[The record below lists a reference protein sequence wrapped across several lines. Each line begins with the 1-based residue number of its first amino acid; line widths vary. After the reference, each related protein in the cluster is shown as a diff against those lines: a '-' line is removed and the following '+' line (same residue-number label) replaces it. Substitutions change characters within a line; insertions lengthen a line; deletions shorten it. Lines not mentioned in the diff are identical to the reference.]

1 VIIVLCELEMRT
13 NRREEFILIT
23 GKINDIL
30 AAAGIESGCCTI
42 FIPHTTAAITV
53 NESADPDV
61 MDDLLVFFSR
71 LAPLQGGYRHREGNS
86 DAHIKA
92 ALLGSSLHLIVRS
105 GSLDLGMWQGVFLAE
120 FDGPRRRSVK
130 IWVDSQGRG

>member
-1 VIIVLCELEMRT
+1 MVYELEIRT

-23 GKINDIL
+23 GKVNELL
-30 AAAGIESGCCTI
+30 AGAGVKNGCCTI

-61 MDDLLVFFSR
+61 MDDLLLFFSR
-71 LAPLQGGYRHREGNS
+71 LAPRQGAYRHREGNS

-92 ALLGSSLHLIVRS
+92 SLLGSSLHMIFRD

-130 IWVDSQGRG
+130 IWLDSQRG